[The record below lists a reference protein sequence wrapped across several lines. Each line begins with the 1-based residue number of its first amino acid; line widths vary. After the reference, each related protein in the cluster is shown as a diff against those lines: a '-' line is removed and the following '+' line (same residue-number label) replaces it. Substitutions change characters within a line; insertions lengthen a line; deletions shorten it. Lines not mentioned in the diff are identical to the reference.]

1 MTLPPL
7 VHNRLSYAG
16 AAIAVLMLI
25 AIAFLFIL
33 DLAGGTGEAPYAG
46 IVIFIVLPS
55 IMLGGLALIPLGMLL
70 EWRHV
75 RRTGTRSIPTFPVV
89 DLNQPAHRNAAAIF
103 AVGSILLLFLS
114 VFGSYQAYEH
124 TESVAFCG
132 TTCHTVMEPEFVT
145 YQNSPH
151 ARVRCVDCHVGPGAD
166 WYVKSKM
173 AGLYQ
178 VYAVAFDKY
187 PRPIP
192 ATITDLR
199 PAQETCEQC
208 HWPEQFF
215 GAQQKRIVH
224 FLADETNSRWEFT
237 LLLKVGGAEPIGQQ
251 GHGIHWHMNIA
262 NRIEYIAVDPDRQ
275 DIPWVRLTNP
285 AGETTVYR
293 STESELTD
301 EQIAAAEIRVMD
313 CMDCHNRPSHI
324 LRSPRE
330 SLNRALLLG
339 EIDPTLPSI
348 KQVGID
354 VLIADYDSVEEATN
368 AIDAEVRTY
377 YRENANGL
385 LESRADDVRRAIGA
399 IQEIYRL
406 NFFPKMKARWDAYP
420 SNTGH
425 LTFPGCM
432 RCHGGLH
439 ESADGEVI
447 TTDCRACHTIM
458 SQGPADD
465 VRYSTAPEGLD
476 FEHPGGVGDDWQ
488 SMLCS
493 DCHAGE

>member
-25 AIAFLFIL
+25 SIVFLFIL

-55 IMLGGLALIPLGMLL
+55 ILLGGLALIPLGMML

-75 RRTGTRSIPTFPVV
+75 RRTGTRSMPTFPVV
-89 DLNQPAHRNAAAIF
+89 DFNQPAQRNAAAIF
-103 AVGSILLLFLS
+103 VVGSILLLFMS

-208 HWPEQFF
+208 HWPEKFF
-215 GAQQKRIVH
+215 GAQQRRNVH
-224 FLADETNSRWEFT
+224 FLADEENSRWEVT
-237 LLLKVGGAEPIGQQ
+237 LLLKVGGAEPIGEQ

-262 NRIEYIAVDPDRQ
+262 NRIEYIAVDADRQ

-285 AGETTVYR
+285 AGETKVYR

-301 EQIAAAEIRVMD
+301 DQIAAAEVRVMD

-339 EIDPTLPSI
+339 EIEPTLPSI
-348 KQVGID
+348 KQTGID
-354 VLIADYDSVEEATN
+354 VLTGEYASVEEAMD
-368 AIDAEVRTY
+368 AIDTGVRSF
-377 YRENANGL
+377 YRDNDL
-385 LESRADDVRRAIGA
+385 PDSRAADVDRAIGA
-399 IQEIYRL
+399 IQNIYRL

-420 SNTGH
+420 SNAGH
-425 LTFPGCM
+425 VTFPGCM

-458 SQGPADD
+458 AQGPADD
-465 VRYSTAPEGLD
+465 LRYSTTPDGLD

>member
-1 MTLPPL
+1 MTLPPS

-16 AAIAVLMLI
+16 AGLAALAFMAIV
-25 AIAFLFIL
+25 FLLIL
-33 DLAGGTGEAPYAG
+33 DTATGGQAPYAG
-46 IVIFIVLPS
+46 IVIFMVLPAFL
-55 IMLGGLALIPLGMLL
+55 IAGLLLIPLGMLL

-75 RRTGTRSIPTFPVV
+75 RRTGVRSMPRYPVV
-89 DLNQPAHRNAAAIF
+89 DLNLRPHRNAAAIF
-103 AVGSILLLFLS
+103 VVGSIFLLFCS

-124 TESVAFCG
+124 TESVEFCG
-132 TTCHTVMEPEFVT
+132 TTCHTVMEPEYVA
-145 YQNSPH
+145 YKNSPH
-151 ARVRCVDCHVGPGAD
+151 ARVRCVDCHVGPGAG
-166 WYVKSKM
+166 WYVKSKLS
-173 AGLYQ
+173 GLYQ

-192 ATITDLR
+192 PTITDLR

-208 HWPEQFF
+208 HWPEKFF
-215 GAQQKRIVH
+215 GSQQRRNVH
-224 FLADETNSRWEFT
+224 FLADEENSRWEIS
-237 LLLKVGGAEPIGQQ
+237 LLLKVGGAEPIGEQ

-262 NRIEYIAVDPDRQ
+262 NRIEYIATDAPRQ
-275 DIPWVRLTNP
+275 DIPWVRLTDP
-285 AGETTVYR
+285 DGQVTVFR

-354 VLIADYDSVEEATN
+354 VLSAEYDTVEAAMHSIE
-368 AIDAEVRTY
+368 DGVRAH
-377 YRENANGL
+377 YRE
-385 LESRADDVRRAIGA
+385 ESPEILDRRDEDLRQAIAA
-399 IQEIYRL
+399 IQAIYRA
-406 NFFPKMKARWDAYP
+406 NFFPLMKARWDVYP
-420 SNTGH
+420 SNAGH
-425 LTFPGCM
+425 VTYPGCM

-439 ESADGEVI
+439 ESADGRTI
-447 TTDCRACHTIM
+447 TTECTACHTITA
-458 SQGPADD
+458 QGPAGDIE
-465 VRYSTAPEGLD
+465 YASGPEGLE
-476 FEHPGGVGDDWQ
+476 FVHPGDVGDEWE

-493 DCHAGE
+493 DCHAGD